1 VSSDWQ
7 FLATVITVVFSVFH
21 LALGVWLVS
30 GLRKLHPVDLLAE
43 LALPTAT
50 ILVAARN
57 EIKNAQSLVT
67 SLLAQQYPSEKL
79 RIVVVD
85 DRSGDGTGE
94 AIKQLG
100 QGRIDVLRVEI
111 CPARIAPKKN
121 ALMLGI
127 RSSDSEIIAVMD
139 ADNRPDPM
147 WLWSHASRLQG
158 NVGVSTGV
166 VYHARNPQLS
176 DRFQG
181 IWAAEI
187 FNYAAISAGAIGN
200 GFPLS
205 ANGGNLAY
213 RRRAFDQAGAY
224 ARNLGI
230 VSGDDDF
237 LVQAITA
244 RTPWRVEFSME
255 AATQVPTQG
264 PLSWRH
270 AWEQRKRWA
279 SKCVRFETPQLLL
292 LSTTF
297 ASYCWLLLLAIVGIT
312 NHACWWMAFF
322 LWGCMW
328 LLGWRQYS
336 TGLDVF
342 GPRVRKSWFP
352 LAMAMQIPLA
362 VGASVLG
369 TFGRFAWKDG
379 AVRGGALDP

>member
-1 VSSDWQ
+1 MTGDWQ
-7 FLATVITVVFSVFH
+7 FLATGITGAFSAFH
-21 LALGVWLVS
+21 LSLGHWLVA
-30 GLRKLHPVDLLAE
+30 GMRKLRPVDLVRAS
-43 LALPTAT
+43 ALPTAT
-50 ILVAARN
+50 VLVAARN
-57 EIKNAQSLVT
+57 EVKNADSLVA
-67 SLLAQQYPSEKL
+67 SLLALEYPREKL

-85 DRSGDGTGE
+85 DRSHDGTGE
-94 AIKQLG
+94 AIRNCG

-121 ALMLGI
+121 ALMMGI
-127 RSSDSEIIAVMD
+127 RSSDSEIIAVID

-158 NVGVSTGV
+158 SVGVSTGV
-166 VYHARNPQLS
+166 VYHARNPRLS
-176 DRFQG
+176 DSFQG

-205 ANGGNLAY
+205 ANGGNLVY
-213 RRRAFDQAGAY
+213 LRRAFDQAGAY

-237 LVQAITA
+237 LVQAIMA
-244 RTPWRVEFSME
+244 RTPWRVDFAIE

-264 PLSWRH
+264 PVSWQH

-297 ASYCWLLLLAIVGIT
+297 ASYCWVLLLAILGFSH
-312 NHACWWMAFF
+312 HACWGMAAF

-336 TGLDVF
+336 TGLDIF
-342 GPRVRKSWFP
+342 GPKVRKSWFP

-362 VGASVLG
+362 VAASVLG

-379 AVRGGALDP
+379 AVRGGALEP